1 MVKKTPKCYQ
11 MLNRPSR
18 IHCFVHMAMVIKPA
32 FREERTLV
40 HKWRE
45 LENNRST
52 ETAVTGI
59 AR

>member
-1 MVKKTPKCYQ
+1 

-18 IHCFVHMAMVIKPA
+18 IHCFVHMAMVIEPT
-32 FREERTLV
+32 FGEEQTSV
-40 HKWRE
+40 HKWCE

-52 ETAVTGI
+52 ETAFAGI